1 MGNIGDSFFQFQIAL
16 LVTMAFLAEQSKL
29 DINLR
34 SQFSQMRV
42 AGRNINQSV
51 CVGGKTFLEFCMNFI
66 NTFLQKNTTISKIQ
80 HKIQGNIFLPPYF
93 RFFFL
98 KERLPIRDVEKI
110 TNAEHN
116 GRKIRCSTP
125 SSQRIT
131 PCPPGVRQIRNSS
144 RIRNVPPMNLI
155 FWGCH
160 RTVGSVS
167 LHIHPSNNSGSAKR
181 S

>member
-66 NTFLQKNTTISKIQ
+66 NTFPIKLDMN
-80 HKIQGNIFLPPYF
+80 FDYLF
-93 RFFFL
+93 R
-98 KERLPIRDVEKI
+98 
-110 TNAEHN
+110 
-116 GRKIRCSTP
+116 
-125 SSQRIT
+125 SSYM
-131 PCPPGVRQIRNSS
+131 PV
-144 RIRNVPPMNLI
+144 
-155 FWGCH
+155 
-160 RTVGSVS
+160 
-167 LHIHPSNNSGSAKR
+167 
-181 S
+181 